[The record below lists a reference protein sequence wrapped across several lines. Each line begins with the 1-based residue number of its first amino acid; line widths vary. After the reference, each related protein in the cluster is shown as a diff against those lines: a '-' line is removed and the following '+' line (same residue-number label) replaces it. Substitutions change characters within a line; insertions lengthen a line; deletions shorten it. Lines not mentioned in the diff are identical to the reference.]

1 MKNRI
6 SPLSSVAN
14 HSNHDQPTAHP
25 ELFGPPPK
33 PLVATQIPLSDYLS
47 EHPLISLGA
56 AVCIGMALGWFMKR
70 R

>member
-6 SPLSSVAN
+6 SPLLPVAN
-14 HSNHDQPTAHP
+14 HANHDQPMAHP

-33 PLVATQIPLSDYLS
+33 QLSASPIPLSDYLS
-47 EHPLISLGA
+47 EYPLISLGA

>member
-6 SPLSSVAN
+6 SPLSPVAN
-14 HSNHDQPTAHP
+14 HANHDQPMAHP

-33 PLVATQIPLSDYLS
+33 PLSTSPSPLSDYLS
-47 EHPLISLGA
+47 DNPLISLGA